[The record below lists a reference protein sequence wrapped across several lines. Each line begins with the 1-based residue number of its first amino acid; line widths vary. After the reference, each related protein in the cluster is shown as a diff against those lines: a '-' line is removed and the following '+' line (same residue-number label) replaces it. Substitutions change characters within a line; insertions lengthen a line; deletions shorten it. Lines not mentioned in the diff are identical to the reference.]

1 MGLLFCF
8 PRKVPEILYSFFKER
23 ENAYKSFA
31 VLTFSVLPLKINK
44 AKKKK
49 KPSLGDGLV

>member
-1 MGLLFCF
+1 MRPILCF
-8 PRKVPEILYSFFKER
+8 PRKVSEIYSFSKER

-44 AKKKK
+44 TK

>member
-49 KPSLGDGLV
+49 PSLGDGLV